1 MNDFLIFLFSI
12 LLFGKIL
19 KAAEDGKAFLPGK
32 AQRKWKEAQHLIF
45 WFPTLSFMIQKRTNL
60 SE

>member
-1 MNDFLIFLFSI
+1 MLLFSI
-12 LLFGKIL
+12 LLFAKIL
-19 KAAEDGKAFLPGK
+19 KAAEDGRAFLPGK
-32 AQRKWKEAQHLIF
+32 AQGKWKEAKHLFF

>member
-1 MNDFLIFLFSI
+1 MLLFSI
-12 LLFGKIL
+12 LLFAKIL
-19 KAAEDGKAFLPGK
+19 KAAEDGRAFLPGK
-32 AQRKWKEAQHLIF
+32 AQRKWKEAKHLIF